1 MRELLTRYA
10 MGAGSGAAAAL
21 LFLTAMRGAP
31 LGVAL
36 AYLGPLPLMIA
47 TLGWGL
53 DAGLIALLCACGL
66 AAAVSPPYALVYGLL
81 VAGPAYGL
89 AAFVAKPAAWARKPA
104 DPEAPRVYPGPAA
117 VAMLAAGVFILAG
130 CVQITLMWFATGGY
144 EAAVSALAAEIRT
157 ALDASGATR
166 ALPPDMTPDQLAE
179 AFVQFAPVA
188 LSTGA
193 TLMQLANLYLAARS
207 VQLSQ
212 RLGRPW
218 RDIPSGYRLPRWLG
232 LAAAAAAALAVLA
245 PTPFEDYGLVATG
258 ALGVLYALHG
268 LAALHALSR
277 RAAARPFLLA
287 ALYFACAVAAQW
299 VLPAL
304 ALLGIGE
311 SFADLRGRAAQGVKT
326 RA

>member
-1 MRELLTRYA
+1 M
-10 MGAGSGAAAAL
+10 

-53 DAGLIALLCACGL
+53 DAGLVALFTACGL
-66 AAAVSPPYALVYGLL
+66 AAAVSPAYALVYGVL
-81 VAGPAYGL
+81 VAAPAWGL
-89 AAFVAKPAAWARKPA
+89 AAFVAVPALYVKKPA
-104 DPEAPRVYPGPAA
+104 DPEAPRVYPGPGAA
-117 VAMLAAGVFILAG
+117 AILAAGLFIAAG
-130 CVQITLMWFATGGY
+130 AIQLSLMYFATGGY
-144 EAAVSALAAEIRT
+144 ETAVTALAAEIRA

-188 LSTGA
+188 LATGA
-193 TLMQLANLYLAARS
+193 TLMQLANLYLAART

-212 RLGRPW
+212 RLNRPW
-218 RDIPSGYRLPRWLG
+218 RDIPSGYHLPRWLS
-232 LAAAAAAALAVLA
+232 LPTALALA
-245 PTPFEDYGLVATG
+245 LALIGPPPFDDYGLVAAG
-258 ALGVLYALHG
+258 ALGVLYAMHG

-277 RAAARPFLLA
+277 RAAARPFMLA
-287 ALYFACAVAAQW
+287 ALYFACAAAAYW

-304 ALLGIGE
+304 AVLGIAE
-311 SFADLRGRAAQGVKT
+311 SFADLRGRAARSLKT
-326 RA
+326 RP